1 MAGILLNRSRQVP
14 AEDTPAFGGIA
25 ERFRRAGDLD
35 RAIALCRDGLKKFPD
50 QLSARVTLG
59 WSLLDKGQYDE
70 ARAELERVLRRAPD
84 NLAAIRGLAELH
96 DRSEGAMPSIDER
109 ESWRSD
115 DLEADA
121 ALAASASSEM
131 ATAVAP
137 PAAPTD
143 DPFAPIAVTLASATA
158 QPSPEVLHTADAAAA
173 AASAGDLIGH
183 EPEPV
188 EIEDPAAAAM
198 AAGLELDVTPFDP
211 GPVVSQAVVHQ
222 TDTDETADLMAA
234 LQMSDRAPAADDIV
248 LDLAETGE
256 VESLMTAGPE
266 SAAAFEIEPAA
277 SAALDEPV
285 LEPDFA
291 RAHAAASIDLSEPI
305 VQADAP
311 DASIAAAMPP
321 AFVGEDPLEAE
332 ALAELLQTA
341 SEIAAPDI
349 DRGAEPAIADLF
361 ALDPAEETTSETT
374 FASEAIDLAPASDA
388 ELADLSLQSAALP
401 AEDELTLATEASV
414 AESDVLALEA
424 SLGED
429 LAPADSVASESI
441 DPPAATFSFGDVSK
455 LAEGACGELVE
466 SAELLDTAGAMLVD
480 TPDNTFGA
488 SAALVEG
495 RGPEL
500 VEGHGPEPVEGFA
513 LHAQDVAT
521 IEAADPAGLLSGL
534 PESVEAPGITNS
546 AAVVSV
552 EDATLDETAFVPDL
566 NYALDLAD
574 PAEVAAA
581 EAAAAAAEAAE
592 AAAAARRR
600 KTIVA
605 LENFLRQ
612 VRARHLQLM
621 SETMA

>member
-277 SAALDEPV
+277 SAALDESV

-374 FASEAIDLAPASDA
+374 FASEAIDLAPASDP

-441 DPPAATFSFGDVSK
+441 EPPAATFSFGDVSK
-455 LAEGACGELVE
+455 LAEEP

-495 RGPEL
+495 RS
-500 VEGHGPEPVEGFA
+500 PEPVEGFA
-513 LHAQDVAT
+513 LAAQDVAT

-534 PESVEAPGITNS
+534 PESVEAPGITGR

-592 AAAAARRR
+592 AAAEARRR

>member
-1 MAGILLNRSRQVP
+1 
-14 AEDTPAFGGIA
+14 
-25 ERFRRAGDLD
+25 
-35 RAIALCRDGLKKFPD
+35 
-50 QLSARVTLG
+50 
-59 WSLLDKGQYDE
+59 
-70 ARAELERVLRRAPD
+70 
-84 NLAAIRGLAELH
+84 
-96 DRSEGAMPSIDER
+96 
-109 ESWRSD
+109 
-115 DLEADA
+115 
-121 ALAASASSEM
+121 
-131 ATAVAP
+131 
-137 PAAPTD
+137 
-143 DPFAPIAVTLASATA
+143 
-158 QPSPEVLHTADAAAA
+158 
-173 AASAGDLIGH
+173 
-183 EPEPV
+183 
-188 EIEDPAAAAM
+188 
-198 AAGLELDVTPFDP
+198 
-211 GPVVSQAVVHQ
+211 
-222 TDTDETADLMAA
+222 
-234 LQMSDRAPAADDIV
+234 
-248 LDLAETGE
+248 
-256 VESLMTAGPE
+256 
-266 SAAAFEIEPAA
+266 
-277 SAALDEPV
+277 
-285 LEPDFA
+285 
-291 RAHAAASIDLSEPI
+291 
-305 VQADAP
+305 
-311 DASIAAAMPP
+311 MPP

-341 SEIAAPDI
+341 SGIAAPDI

-414 AESDVLALEA
+414 AESDVLVLEA

-441 DPPAATFSFGDVSK
+441 DPPASTFSFGDVSK

-466 SAELLDTAGAMLVD
+466 SAELFDTAGAMLVD

-495 RGPEL
+495 RSPEPVEGRGPEL
-500 VEGHGPEPVEGFA
+500 VEGHGPELVEGFA

-534 PESVEAPGITNS
+534 PESVEAPGITGR

-592 AAAAARRR
+592 AAAEARRR